1 MMRYGMTLLCA
12 IGLTLGAVRAQAD
25 SYIYRFAVDPAQS
38 SLASQFQLP
47 GTTPGNDTTSYQGTM
62 RAWLTPPTGA
72 FSDIRVTNLALAPT
86 SQLHLEWSP
95 LFLTNVTVDTTDFAI
110 LLDATHGAA
119 GAAATVDND
128 GAFAQT
134 GNQLA
139 FAGSVHWAVSSL
151 FGSDS
156 GDVDLTQHTLPADV
170 AGTVIDDGTRV
181 TLSLLVQD
189 LVYEEPIEVL
199 GSPQTLTVTVN
210 GTIVG
215 LADTIGI
222 QGDADDGGQVDS
234 ADLGVWQ
241 RNYDPLGLRQNTF
254 ALGDWD
260 GNGAI
265 DSADLGLWQRNYNP
279 LGLTEVVPEPAT
291 LMLLAGGLLLVSR
304 RNMR

>member
-1 MMRYGMTLLCA
+1 MTRYGIILLCA
-12 IGLTLGAVRAQAD
+12 VGLILGAVRAQAD
-25 SYIYRFAVDPAQS
+25 SYTYTFVLDPAQS

-47 GTTPGNDTTSYQGTM
+47 GTTPGTDTTSCQGTI
-62 RAWLTPPTGA
+62 RATLTPPADT
-72 FSDIRVTNLALAPT
+72 FSGIHLIGLNLQPT
-86 SQLHLEWSP
+86 SELHVVWSP
-95 LFLTNVTVDTTDFAI
+95 LFATTVTMDTTGFAI
-110 LLDATHGAA
+110 LLDATHGAS
-119 GAAATVDND
+119 GPAATVDND

-139 FAGSVHWAVSSL
+139 FAGSAHWAVVSP

-156 GDVDLTQHTLPADV
+156 GDVDLTQGTLPADV
-170 AGTVIDDGTRV
+170 AGTVVDDGTHV
-181 TLSLLVQD
+181 TLSLLVQN
-189 LVYEEPIEVL
+189 LVYQEPIEVL
-199 GSPQTLTVTVN
+199 GSPQTLTVTIN

-222 QGDADDGGQVDS
+222 QGDADDDGRVDS

-241 RNYDPLGLRQNTF
+241 RNYDPLGNHQNTF

-260 GNGAI
+260 GDGTI

-279 LGLTEVVPEPAT
+279 LGPTEVVPEPAT
-291 LMLLAGGLLLVSR
+291 LLLLASGLLLVGR